1 MRGRIRAFTTSSVE
15 QIPLEN
21 NTQMC
26 EGTSVSKPDS
36 ELRRT
41 DSKHCEIAPENIRGK
56 FSSIDWEF
64 ARVVDY
70 AVSYWLTSI
79 FEKTEI

>member
-26 EGTSVSKPDS
+26 EEGQGTSVSKPDS
-36 ELRRT
+36 EPRRT

-56 FSSIDWEF
+56 VSSIDWEF

-70 AVSYWLTSI
+70 AVI
-79 FEKTEI
+79 IIVIG